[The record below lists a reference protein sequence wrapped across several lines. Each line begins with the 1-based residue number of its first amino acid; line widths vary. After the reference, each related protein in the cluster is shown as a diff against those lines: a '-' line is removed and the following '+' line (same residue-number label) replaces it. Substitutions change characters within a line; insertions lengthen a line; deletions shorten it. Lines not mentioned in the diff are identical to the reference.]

1 MSFPSARIAVKPEF
15 ARSGWSNTMTGRS
28 LRKREET
35 DMVSSTRSLLTWGR
49 RRFGRGFGWF

>member
-1 MSFPSARIAVKPEF
+1 MRPEF
-15 ARSGWSNTMTGRS
+15 ARSGWSGTMTGKS

-49 RRFGRGFGWF
+49 RRFRRGFG